1 MFACATVINDSG
13 DVCCHVTSLNHQASE
28 WTSEQCDGGVR
39 EGVGGVGTV
48 RRGTHHDSNRVLFV
62 LSFAA
67 TGTGMPGDA
76 HCCMLG
82 DCAARS
88 ARTIPVPDAMNF
100 SSIRQAEG
108 ITSAF

>member
-13 DVCCHVTSLNHQASE
+13 DVWCHVTSLNHQASE

-39 EGVGGVGTV
+39 EGMGGVGTV

-67 TGTGMPGDA
+67 PGRQGTRTAVCWVIALHGPRGQYRCRMP
-76 HCCMLG
+76 
-82 DCAARS
+82 
-88 ARTIPVPDAMNF
+88 
-100 SSIRQAEG
+100 
-108 ITSAF
+108 